1 VEPEAEVTEF
11 WEFSLAA
18 YARPGVADACLSLQD
33 RHGCEVNLL
42 LLCLWLANS
51 RCLYLRQEDLCGAQ
65 QSADAPAEHLV
76 RPFRVVRRWF
86 KHWGRDNLDRELSAS
101 VYTALKL
108 AELQCERVIQARMIA
123 GLKLEL
129 LDAAQSPRAAAQISL
144 YNFRVVLSVSES
156 AARELEELIT
166 LVLGQ

>member
-1 VEPEAEVTEF
+1 MEPEAEATEF

-42 LLCLWLANS
+42 LLCLWLASS

-65 QSADAPAEHLV
+65 QSADAPNEHLV
-76 RPFRVVRRWF
+76 RPVRVVRRWF
-86 KHWGRDNLDRELSAS
+86 KHWSRDNLDRELSAS

-108 AELQCERVIQARMIA
+108 AELQCERVIQARLVA
-123 GLKLEL
+123 GLELDLLET
-129 LDAAQSPRAAAQISL
+129 AHSPEAAARISFDNYL
-144 YNFRVVLSVSES
+144 IMLSASGP
-156 AARELEELIT
+156 AAGELEGLIA
-166 LVLGQ
+166 LVFP